1 MTLHIKI
8 VGSMLLLLSLMHV
21 VLPRYFNWT
30 QELSGLSLINKQIM
44 YVHTFFIAFVVLL
57 MGLLCIYSSTE
68 LVSSPLGQHL
78 SLGLFIFWFTRLL
91 FQFFVYSPKVWR
103 GKKLETFVHI
113 VFALLW
119 SYFSS
124 VFFIVYWQQV

>member
-1 MTLHIKI
+1 MILHIKI
-8 VGSMLLLLSLMHV
+8 TGILLVLLALMHV

-30 QELSGLSLINKQIM
+30 KELSGLDLINRQIM
-44 YVHTFFIAFVVLL
+44 YVHTFFIAFIVLL
-57 MGLLCIYSSTE
+57 MGILCLYSSTE
-68 LVSSPLGQHL
+68 LANSPLGKHL

-91 FQFFVYSPKVWR
+91 FQFLVYSPKVWR

-113 VFALLW
+113 VFSILW

-124 VFFIVYWQQV
+124 IFFLVYWQQV